1 MTAMYTSIDY
11 IRINRVH
18 MLGVFLPRTIR
29 ISSQRHQTG
38 KDMNKV
44 RVIWVINK
52 DLRYKDKNFMAT
64 DENQKQDRS
73 E

>member
-44 RVIWVINK
+44 RVI
-52 DLRYKDKNFMAT
+52 
-64 DENQKQDRS
+64 
-73 E
+73 